1 MKVKNILKTVLLI
14 FLFLMLS
21 QSNLKE
27 MSGTLSLIGH
37 VLIGLN
43 VLLLIGFYVFI
54 RHKNKAKKL
63 LIPLLMG
70 LLFCPMHAQAF
81 EFGDGI
87 MDLDYVGPIEDAD
100 DLNNYAGAVCGG
112 RDTGTID
119 INILRKATAILDYY
133 NKNGGGAAS
142 GGLFSSSGTGYDC
155 ATEYIDYAGELQKAS
170 GAKCDPT
177 TAILRGIATRNKCW
191 PCDVTSV
198 IIGGIQKMVL
208 ASYNVINNGAKMLLG
223 LIYLFWLAVTILV
236 SFAKFG
242 FEKFAEFFTKIL
254 NQTIIVMIIAAVLHA
269 PLVQFYRMTVS
280 PFITYSAG
288 LAMEFSEI
296 GSKGMGDGL
305 FNKIIKAI
313 GVSASSKCSYCSSMK
328 TAVSDEVS
336 TGQFMESASIRGIL
350 CITCSTYRQL
360 APMVSLGQVMICLGR
375 STPELF
381 SSIPFLNQIA
391 QFSTPNIS
399 LTMMG
404 YILVILFSVL
414 MFMVGYFIMASVFR
428 LGLVLV
434 LMPLF
439 LVAFAFKVSRPYAT
453 RAWGV
458 IVYAMGT
465 ILIISLT
472 CTMLMMGFTALL
484 PESSIGSFVD
494 LFFSSN
500 PSMVTNIM
508 GGMDMTSFASMTESD
523 LMAYAS
529 SAADMGTALRA
540 LTMAAYCYICIHV
553 ISGSTEI
560 AEQITNAWQINSKD
574 GQILAGAMSEA
585 VGSGVKASQATFA
598 AGGYVTSK
606 MFRSKDKKGNYQQ
619 QQGKYAVGP
628 DGKPLKD
635 KSGNAL
641 MSGKDYFEEA
651 QKARDAAK
659 KRETFGA

>member
-1 MKVKNILKTVLLI
+1 MKIKNILKTVLLI
-14 FLFLMLS
+14 LLFLMLS
-21 QSNLKE
+21 RFNFKE
-27 MSGTLSLIGH
+27 MEGTLKLTGY
-37 VLIGLN
+37 VLFGLN
-43 VLLLIGFYVFI
+43 ILLLIGFYVFI
-54 RHKNKAKKL
+54 RYKKSAKKL
-63 LIPLLMG
+63 LVPALIG
-70 LLFCPMHAQAF
+70 LLLCPFSAQAF

-87 MDLDYVGPIEDAD
+87 MDLDYVKPIENTS
-100 DLNNYAGAVCGG
+100 DLGAYASDVCGG

-119 INILRKATAILDYY
+119 VTILRKATAILDYY
-133 NKNGGGAAS
+133 NKNGGGPAS
-142 GGLFSSSGTGYDC
+142 GGIFSSSGAGYDC

-177 TAILRGIATRNKCW
+177 TAILKGIATRNKCW

-198 IIGGIQKMVL
+198 IIGGIQNMVL

-223 LIYLFWLAVTILV
+223 LIYLFWLAITILI

-242 FEKFAEFFTKIL
+242 FEKFAEFFTKLL
-254 NQTIIVMIIAAVLHA
+254 NQTIVVLIVAAILHA
-269 PLVQFYRMTVS
+269 PLVQFYRATVS

-296 GSKGMGDGL
+296 GSKNMGDGL
-305 FNKIIKAI
+305 FNTIIKTLGI
-313 GVSASSKCSYCSSMK
+313 SASSKCSYCNSMK
-328 TAVSDEVS
+328 TAINSEVS
-336 TGQFMESASIRGIL
+336 TGQFMDSASVRGIL

-381 SSIPFLNQIA
+381 SAVPFLNQVA

-399 LTMMG
+399 LTLMG
-404 YILVILFSVL
+404 YLLVILFSVL
-414 MFMVGYFIMASVFR
+414 MFLVGYFIMAAVFR

-465 ILIISLT
+465 ILIVSLT

-484 PESSIGSFVD
+484 PDSTIGGFVD

-508 GGMDMTSFASMTESD
+508 GGMDMTSFANMTEND
-523 LMAYAS
+523 LMEYAS
-529 SAADMGTALRA
+529 SAGDMSAAIRA
-540 LTMAAYCYICIHV
+540 ITMAAYCYICIHV
-553 ISGSTEI
+553 ISASTEI

-574 GQILAGAMSEA
+574 GQILTQAMTEATGA
-585 VGSGVKASQATFA
+585 GVKASQATFA
-598 AGGYVTSK
+598 AGGYMTSK
-606 MFRSKDKKGNYQQ
+606 VFRSKGKDGKYQKGKTDKVDAKGN
-619 QQGKYAVGP
+619 
-628 DGKPLKD
+628 PLVTGQEFMD
-635 KSGNAL
+635 
-641 MSGKDYFEEA
+641 EA
-651 QKARDAAK
+651 QKVREATRT
-659 KRETFGA
+659 RETHGV